1 MNGGEDGLEKGLQ
14 GQGLDLKKITW
25 QIVIQ
30 KRFLNHSL
38 VYFHDSQHC
47 PKSPET
53 VTWETIALKQAHSIF
68 KSCVLNVQ
76 KTTGIQST
84 PYIHV
89 PKNLVTA

>member
-1 MNGGEDGLEKGLQ
+1 M
-14 GQGLDLKKITW
+14 I
-25 QIVIQ
+25 
-30 KRFLNHSL
+30 LNT
-38 VYFHDSQHC
+38 VQ
-47 PKSPET
+47 KSPET

-76 KTTGIQST
+76 KTTRIQST